1 VDGEFKLGGADR
13 RKARG
18 GPAPGVVRLDTG
30 QSYRAAWWMAWVLGS
45 CLIVSMLG
53 NVCLGLTIVRL
64 LPLKEVVPMIL
75 TVSDKANQI
84 VRVEP
89 FELKTKGFELFI
101 QSLLRGYVEKREAI
115 DLHTEMPRWQEVN
128 WLSSDEVWMAFK
140 HLMEKANKDSPF
152 ERYKAE
158 GVTRAV
164 HVKVVS
170 KVGEHVYQV
179 EWESADAQLTQP
191 RGRGNWVS
199 TLTVA
204 FSEKATSYE
213 DRYMNPIGLQII
225 GYSVDRKDNGG
236 VK

>member
-1 VDGEFKLGGADR
+1 
-13 RKARG
+13 
-18 GPAPGVVRLDTG
+18 
-30 QSYRAAWWMAWVLGS
+30 
-45 CLIVSMLG
+45 
-53 NVCLGLTIVRL
+53 
-64 LPLKEVVPMIL
+64 VVPMIL
-75 TVSDKANQI
+75 TVSDQSNQI

-89 FELKTKGFELFI
+89 FELKTKGFELFV

-115 DLHTEMPRWQEVN
+115 DLHTEVQRWQEVN
-128 WLSSDEVWMAFK
+128 WLSSDDVWLTFK

-152 ERYKAE
+152 EHYKAE
-158 GVTRAV
+158 GVTRSV

-170 KVGEHVYQV
+170 KVAEHVYQV
-179 EWESADAQLTQP
+179 EWDSADAQLTQP

-204 FSEKATSYE
+204 FTEKAASYE
-213 DRYMNPIGLQII
+213 DRYMNPIGLQVV